1 MLIPTSSSTGL
12 SLTSYAAL
20 HTKALLIVFSPGM
33 GHSWSLAQS
42 PPPQA
47 RRGFQPTLPPIP
59 AGISAGCGLLGL
71 HSHTGAST
79 GCGEKPISQGCCA
92 QSSFPVSSSWSQCQ
106 NECKQSMKGLHPHA
120 SPMQYIFGNQDRG
133 SDQIPADYC
142 PTSAAAHEVGEGR
155 SSCHTPSSG
164 TAAAAAGFAPVQAA
178 RPYCRALCG
187 VGPLPMRAAQW
198 AHFWKYMG
206 LHVAAW
212 HTACP
217 TSSSRGVG
225 PALALDVLEPEA
237 QGLLVL
243 LGGTRS
249 DRCQQSD
256 SCLCGKAEPQIAVW
270 DSMRQKAPH
279 LSCNS
284 AETVFN
290 SLFATGEGQVRL
302 QRGLERRKKERKEAV
317 MLLKKSHSA
326 HPEITVS
333 IRSW

>member
-1 MLIPTSSSTGL
+1 MLIPTSFSTGL
-12 SLTSYAAL
+12 SLTSYTAL
-20 HTKALLIVFSPGM
+20 HTKALLTAFSHGM
-33 GHSWSLAQS
+33 GHSRSLAQS
-42 PPPQA
+42 PSPQA
-47 RRGFQPTLPPIP
+47 QHGFQPALPAIP
-59 AGISAGCGLLGL
+59 DGISAGCGLLGL
-71 HSHTGAST
+71 PSHAEAST
-79 GCGEKPISQGCCA
+79 GCGEKPISQCCCA

-106 NECKQSMKGLHPHA
+106 NECKHKGLHPHA

-133 SDQIPADYC
+133 PDQIPADYC

-155 SSCHTPSSG
+155 STYHTPSSG

-178 RPYCRALCG
+178 RPYCCALCG
-187 VGPLPMRAAQW
+187 VGPLPMQAVQW
-198 AHFWKYMG
+198 AHFWKHMG

-217 TSSSRGVG
+217 ISSNRGVG
-225 PALALDVLEPEA
+225 PALALDILEPEA

-256 SCLCGKAEPQIAVW
+256 SSLCVKAEPHIAVW
-270 DSMRQKAPH
+270 DSVKHKAPL

-284 AETVFN
+284 AETTFN
-290 SLFATGEGQVRL
+290 SLFTAGEGQVRL
-302 QRGLERRKKERKEAV
+302 QRGLERRKKEKKEAL
-317 MLLKKSHSA
+317 MSLTKSHSA
-326 HPEITVS
+326 RPEITVS